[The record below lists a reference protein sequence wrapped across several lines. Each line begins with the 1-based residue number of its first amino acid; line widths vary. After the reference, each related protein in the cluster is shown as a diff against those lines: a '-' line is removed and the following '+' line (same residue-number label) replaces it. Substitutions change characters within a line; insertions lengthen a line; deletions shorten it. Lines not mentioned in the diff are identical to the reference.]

1 VSLFPSAPA
10 AISRAQ
16 QRLRT
21 ATRGP
26 RLSLATWLM
35 RGSFA
40 LPDQHQRL
48 ADEEDLAAC
57 YRILLGRAP
66 DPDGW
71 SDYTARL
78 GRITVDELVQEIIE
92 SREFRRGWLAAKVAP
107 PESLPLTEVDVHG
120 MRMLVSAGDA
130 AVGRS
135 IFAGRDYEPHV
146 TEAVLAGLGPG
157 STFLDIGCN
166 IGWFVLHAARAVG
179 STGRVIGVE
188 AAPHSAAICSWNA
201 CLNGF
206 YWVDVHPFGADAEPQ
221 SLRLERWRGT
231 NAQLQPGEV
240 RPDQATFTSVVHTF
254 PLDDVLGPLDRLDV
268 VKLDI
273 EGAEGRAVRG
283 AAGLLETHRPV
294 VCSEYS
300 PIMLEP
306 VSGMSGREYLA
317 WFTERGWDIELAGR
331 PGETLTADAVEARSQ
346 ADPSQHLD
354 LVFVPR

>member
-1 VSLFPSAPA
+1 VSL
-10 AISRAQ
+10 R
-16 QRLRT
+16 
-21 ATRGP
+21 
-26 RLSLATWLM
+26 
-35 RGSFA
+35 
-40 LPDQHQRL
+40 DEHQRL
-48 ADEEDLAAC
+48 ADQDDVAAC
-57 YRILLGRAP
+57 YRILLGRPP
-66 DPDGW
+66 DPAGW
-71 SDYTARL
+71 TDYSGRL

-120 MRMLVSAGDA
+120 LRMLVAADDA
-130 AVGRS
+130 AVGRPV
-135 IFAGRDYEPHV
+135 FATGDYEAHV
-146 TEAVLAGLGPG
+146 TEAILAALPQGG
-157 STFLDIGCN
+157 TFIDVGCN

-179 STGRVIGVE
+179 PTGRVIGVE
-188 AAPHSAAICSWNA
+188 AAPQSAAVCSWNA

-206 YWVDVHPFGADAEPQ
+206 HWVEVHAFGADAEPQ

-240 RPDQATFTSVVHTF
+240 PSDSTTFTSVVRTF
-254 PLDDVLGPLDRLDV
+254 PLDEVLGPLDRLDV
-268 VKLDI
+268 MKLDI

-283 AAGLLETHRPV
+283 AARLLETHRPV
-294 VCSEYS
+294 VCSEFS

-306 VSGMSGREYLA
+306 VSEMPARRYLD
-317 WFTERGWDIELAGR
+317 WFVGRGWDIELAGR